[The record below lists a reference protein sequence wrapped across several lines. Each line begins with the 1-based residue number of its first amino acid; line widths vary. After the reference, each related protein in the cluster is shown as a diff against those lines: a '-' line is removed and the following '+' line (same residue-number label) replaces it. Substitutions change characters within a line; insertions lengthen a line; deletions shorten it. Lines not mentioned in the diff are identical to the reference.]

1 MLQRAYGHSLLI
13 EDIMRIGIIM
23 LRIRIIVSNA
33 WKRRTSSTG
42 PARDMLSSD
51 PVAATETGVNI
62 AESLNS

>member
-1 MLQRAYGHSLLI
+1 
-13 EDIMRIGIIM
+13 MRIGIIM
-23 LRIRIIVSNA
+23 LLRIRIIVGHA

>member
-1 MLQRAYGHSLLI
+1 
-13 EDIMRIGIIM
+13 MRIGIIM